1 MKNVLGKIVLVAL
14 LSVLSYGDD
23 FQDASAAYDKKDYKT
38 AIGLL

>member
-14 LSVLSYGDD
+14 LSVVSFGDD
-23 FQDASAAYDKKDYKT
+23 MEDASAAYDKKDYKT